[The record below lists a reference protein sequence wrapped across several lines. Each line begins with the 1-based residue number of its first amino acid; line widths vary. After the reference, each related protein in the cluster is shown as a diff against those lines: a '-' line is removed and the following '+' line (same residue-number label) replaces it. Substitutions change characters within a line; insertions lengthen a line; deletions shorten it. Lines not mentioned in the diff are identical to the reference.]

1 MMEQVDYGTL
11 APLVK
16 AVGWLVSAGAAI
28 GFSWR
33 GRSDWEPSEEDV
45 SKGPAKVGGLVTT
58 VLVGI
63 IWSQMAV
70 ESYRNDLVRLALW
83 LLGGT
88 VASLLVYGFIIAT
101 MTYNKVYVTA
111 PGATAT
117 RKVIGGFR
125 LTEPARR
132 VKKAKHLTT
141 QQVFKGAAYD
151 EDKVWVRGW
160 RALAKLLFVVCYIGL
175 TVSGSIALTCA
186 AILLLLPRGV
196 GAA

>member
-1 MMEQVDYGTL
+1 MMEQTDYGTL

-28 GFSWR
+28 AFSWR

-63 IWSQMAV
+63 IWAQMAT
-70 ESYRNDLVRLALW
+70 EAYRNDLVQLALW

-88 VASLLVYGFIIAT
+88 VVSLLVYGFIIST
-101 MTYNKVYVTA
+101 MTFDKVYVTA
-111 PGATAT
+111 PSTTAT
-117 RKVIGGFR
+117 RKVLGGFK
-125 LTEPARR
+125 LTERAREI
-132 VKKAKHLTT
+132 KKTRHLTT
-141 QQVFKGAAYD
+141 QEVFKGAAYD

-160 RALAKLLFVVCYIGL
+160 RALAKALFVICYIGL

-186 AILLLLPRGV
+186 AILLLLPR
-196 GAA
+196 ASP